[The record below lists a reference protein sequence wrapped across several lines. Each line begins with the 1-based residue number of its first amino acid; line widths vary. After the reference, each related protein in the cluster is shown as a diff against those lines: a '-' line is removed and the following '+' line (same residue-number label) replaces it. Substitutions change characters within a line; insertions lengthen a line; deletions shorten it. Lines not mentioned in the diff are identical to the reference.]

1 MKKGLFKRENIG
13 KIVRL
18 MPVPTTNGKLIARS
32 RNFWL
37 ILQEY
42 DEGEG
47 IEVLN
52 KITNHRGQIPY
63 DSIREWREPDNVI
76 LSTQVNLGKE
86 GLFEITPFIDEPETE
101 KLIKEELT
109 RITRLRATSLAA
121 VLGLIALLWL
131 SASYWMQPPDRA
143 TINWVE
149 LLWSGKKLSVD
160 IGDLP
165 EHAKGSLL
173 VEGRSYTVWYQQD
186 PCLWQSTGPVQL
198 PKSRGGEVVENHYN
212 KAGVAIGREAH
223 LNRTESATATAEC
236 NSPRDRKMVVLGLG
250 VDIDRRGYLSFGGSQ
265 HRIGALR
272 VPDGWAWPWSKR

>member
-13 KIVRL
+13 KIVKL
-18 MPVPTTNGKLIARS
+18 MPVPTTNRKPIARS
-32 RNFWL
+32 RNSWL

-76 LSTQVNLGKE
+76 LSTQVNLGKN
-86 GLFEITPFIDEPETE
+86 GLFEITPFLDAPETE
-101 KLIKEELT
+101 MQIEREQA
-109 RITRLRATSLAA
+109 RIIRLRATSLAA
-121 VLGLIALLWL
+121 VLGLTGLLWL
-131 SASYWMQPPDRA
+131 LASHWMQPTERA
-143 TINWVE
+143 TINWVQ

-173 VEGRSYTVWYQQD
+173 VEGQSYNIWYQQD

-198 PKSRGGEVVENHYN
+198 PNSMGAEVVENHYS
-212 KAGVAIGREAH
+212 KAGMSIGRDAH
-223 LNRTESATATAEC
+223 LNRTESTTATSEC
-236 NSPRDRKMVVLGLG
+236 NSPREHKMVVHGLP
-250 VDIDRRGYLSFGGSQ
+250 VHIDRRGYLTFGGTQ

-272 VPDGWAWPWSKR
+272 VPGWTWPWSKP